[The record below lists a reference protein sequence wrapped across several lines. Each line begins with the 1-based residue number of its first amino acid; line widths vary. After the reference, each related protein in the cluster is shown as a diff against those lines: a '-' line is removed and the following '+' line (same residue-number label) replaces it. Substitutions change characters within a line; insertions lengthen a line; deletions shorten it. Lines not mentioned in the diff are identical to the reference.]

1 MVTLNNQ
8 NEFQSLNLSLLL
20 YKEKSK
26 LIIASAVMFIALC
39 FAQAVFF
46 EAVAPLF
53 LPFWLIIRT
62 RFASFQ
68 KSALLGGIIGT
79 FFLGFGQGA
88 LVLVQLLFMECLI
101 RFKYVKLSPYI
112 LLAICIV
119 GVQLIWQLA
128 LHSGMPSV
136 MILFYIVY
144 ECFFAVS
151 MLFFMRLLSSPS
163 DGMGHFEWTREKI
176 TAIIV
181 VLAGIIIGMQNF
193 TILYFSLPLIVLH
206 LLICLIAY
214 TSTVGATVIFSLSL
228 GFFIGL
234 ANLSFTGMMILY
246 ACTGLV
252 TAFVQNQGRYMVA
265 LFSLLPSVFFFF
277 YDATLPIDSVYFLSM
292 LTGAIG
298 FLLIPK
304 KVLSYCQMYY
314 NQHTVSIV
322 QVNRNEVVEVQLKQF
337 QQFVSFMKE
346 LVFERFTQQVAKNK
360 VNVEPFV
367 ICSSCFRY
375 EQCWGQNREMEE
387 IIDAWRLAKRSPKPV
402 GWIRVE
408 EQIKGKCIKS
418 SKLLE
423 ELESALNKEHME
435 REFYHG
441 KKMIALQLRDLSSH
455 FEKLLSS
462 HQLEIGTSE
471 IDVETQQYLRE
482 RDIHCLHIQ
491 WIKTEIGNREFICY
505 VADHR
510 EAHVVIHHLEQQL
523 FELFHE
529 PLTGEQIYEQQ
540 SPIFYRQ
547 IKFRSAIRYQLEY
560 DIYTYSHAH
569 HTISGDSYRVFPI
582 HPGLMA
588 IMLSDGMGTN
598 IRAHEESERLIQMMQ
613 DCITYNMD
621 PETAMHTMHYVMSL
635 KNDSDMY
642 ATMDFALV
650 DLQFGH
656 LWCWKAGGMT
666 TYVLRG
672 PDLFKI
678 ESTSAPIGFL
688 PNFAI
693 DTEMIPLLS
702 EDVILMISDGLFSS
716 SAQWDAQEQ
725 LIIRLIRQ
733 GLDKGASI
741 QVVLFDVMTQFKQM
755 YPIADDCTVML
766 FRLQHVTKPW
776 QVFRPTMKH

>member
-8 NEFQSLNLSLLL
+8 NEFQTFNLSLLL

-26 LIIASAVMFIALC
+26 MIISSAIVFLAFC

-46 EAVAPLF
+46 EAVVPLF

-62 RFASFQ
+62 RFAAFQ

-79 FFLGFGQGA
+79 CFLGFGQVA
-88 LVLVQLLFMECLI
+88 IVLVQLLFMECLV
-101 RFKYVKLSPYI
+101 RFKFLKLSPYI
-112 LLAICIV
+112 LLASSIV
-119 GVQLIWQLA
+119 IVQLLWQMM
-128 LHSGMPSV
+128 LHSGTPSV
-136 MILFYIVY
+136 MVLFYIIY
-144 ECFFAVS
+144 ECFFSVS
-151 MLFFMRLLSSPS
+151 MLFFIRLLTLQTNEV
-163 DGMGHFEWTREKI
+163 GQFEWTRDKI
-176 TAIIV
+176 TAIMII
-181 VLAGIIIGMQNF
+181 LAGVMVGMQSM
-193 TILYFSLPLIVLH
+193 TLLYFSLPLILLH
-206 LLICLIAY
+206 FLICLVAY

-228 GFFIGL
+228 GFFMGL

-252 TAFVQNQGRYMVA
+252 AAIVQNQGRYIVA
-265 LFSLLPSVFFFF
+265 LFSLLPSIFFFF

-292 LTGAIG
+292 LTGTVG
-298 FLLIPK
+298 FLLVPK

-314 NQHTVSIV
+314 KQQTVSIV

-337 QQFVSFMKE
+337 QHFVSFMKE
-346 LVFERFTQQVAKNK
+346 LVFERFTQPSTKNEK
-360 VNVEPFV
+360 KVEPFL
-367 ICSSCFRY
+367 ICSSCFKY
-375 EQCWGQNREMEE
+375 EQCWGGNREMEE
-387 IIDAWRLAKRSPKPV
+387 TINAWRLAKRSPKPV
-402 GWIRVE
+402 GWMRVE
-408 EQIKGKCIKS
+408 EQLKGKCIKS

-423 ELESALNKEHME
+423 ELESAIQKEHME
-435 REFYHG
+435 REYYHG

-462 HQLEIGTSE
+462 HQLDVGTTE
-471 IDVETQQYLRE
+471 VDGDIQQYLNE

-491 WIKTEIGNREFICY
+491 WLKTEIGDREFICY
-505 VADHR
+505 IADQR
-510 EAHVVIHHLEQQL
+510 DTHVVIQHLEQQL
-523 FELFHE
+523 FELLHE
-529 PLTGEQIYEQQ
+529 PLKGETIYEQQ

-588 IMLSDGMGTN
+588 VMLSDGMGTN
-598 IRAHEESERLIQMMQ
+598 VRAHEESERLIQMMQ

-693 DTEMIPLLS
+693 DTEMTPLLS
-702 EDVILMISDGLFSS
+702 EDVILMISDGLFSP

-725 LIIRLIRQ
+725 LFIRLIRQ
-733 GLDKGASI
+733 GIEKGASI

-766 FRLQHVTKPW
+766 FRLQHVSKPW
-776 QVFRPTMKH
+776 QVFRPTIKH

>member
-8 NEFQSLNLSLLL
+8 NEFQTLNLDLFL
-20 YKEKSK
+20 YKEKSRI
-26 LIIASAVMFIALC
+26 IIASVIAFAAFC

-46 EAVAPLF
+46 EAVTPLF
-53 LPFWLIIRT
+53 LPFWLVIRT

-68 KSALLGGIIGT
+68 KSALLGGILGT
-79 FFLGFGQGA
+79 LFIGFGQA
-88 LVLVQLLFMECLI
+88 AVVLVQLLFMECLV
-101 RFKYVKLSPYI
+101 RFKFIKLSPYF
-112 LLAICIV
+112 LLGSTIIAI
-119 GVQLIWQLA
+119 QLA
-128 LHSGMPSV
+128 WQMLLHSGMPSV
-136 MILFYIVY
+136 MTLFYIVY
-144 ECFFAVS
+144 ECLFAVS
-151 MLFFMRLLSSPS
+151 ILFFMRILTFPS
-163 DGMGHFEWTREKI
+163 KENGTIEWTREKI

-181 VLAGIIIGMQNF
+181 VLAGMLIGMESLTLF
-193 TILYFSLPLIVLH
+193 YFSMSLIVLH
-206 LLICLIAY
+206 FLICLVAY
-214 TSTVGATVIFSLSL
+214 ASTVGATVIFSLSL

-252 TAFVQNQGRYMVA
+252 AAFVQNQGRYAVA
-265 LFSLLPSVFFFF
+265 LFSFLPSIFFFF
-277 YDATLPIDSVYFLSM
+277 YDATLPIDSVYFMSM
-292 LTGAIG
+292 LTGAII
-298 FLLIPK
+298 FLLMPK
-304 KVLSYCQMYY
+304 NILEYCKMYY
-314 NQHTVSIV
+314 KQNTVSII

-346 LVFERFTQQVAKNK
+346 LVFDHFTQNK
-360 VNVEPFV
+360 TKSKTTAEPFL

-375 EQCWGQNREMEE
+375 EECWGKNGEMEG
-387 IIDAWRLAKRSPKPV
+387 IIDSWRLAKRSTKPV
-402 GWIRVE
+402 SWIRVE
-408 EQIKGKCIKS
+408 EQLKGKCIKS

-423 ELESALNKEHME
+423 ELESALHKEHME
-435 REFYHG
+435 RQFYHG

-455 FEKLLSS
+455 FEKLLNS
-462 HQLEIGTSE
+462 QRLEIGTSE
-471 IDVETQQYLRE
+471 MDGEMQQFLKE
-482 RDIHCLHIQ
+482 HDIHCLHIQ
-491 WIKTEIGNREFICY
+491 WIKNEIGNREFVCY

-510 EAHVVIHHLEQQL
+510 DAHVVIQQLEQQL
-523 FELFHE
+523 FEFLHE
-529 PLTGEQIYEQQ
+529 PLKGEQIYEQH

-547 IKFRSAIRYQLEY
+547 IKFTSAIRYQLEY
-560 DIYTYSHAH
+560 DIYTYSHANH
-569 HTISGDSYRVFPI
+569 AISGDSYRVFPI

-598 IRAHEESERLIQMMQ
+598 VRANRESERLIQMMQ
-613 DCITYNMD
+613 DCLTYNMD

-672 PDLFKI
+672 NDLFKI

-693 DTEMIPLLS
+693 DTEMTQLLS
-702 EDVILMISDGLFSS
+702 EDVILMISDGLFSP

-725 LIIRLIRQ
+725 LFIRLIRQ
-733 GLDKGASI
+733 GLENGASI
-741 QVVLFDVMTQFKQM
+741 QVVLFDVMTQFKQK

-766 FRLQHVTKPW
+766 FRLQHVIKPW
-776 QVFRPTMKH
+776 QVFRPAITH

>member
-1 MVTLNNQ
+1 MVTINNQ
-8 NEFQSLNLSLLL
+8 SEFQSLNLSLLL

-26 LIIASAVMFIALC
+26 LLIASIILFVAFC
-39 FAQAVFF
+39 FAQAIFF

-62 RFASFQ
+62 RFLSFQ
-68 KSALLGGIIGT
+68 KSALLGGILGT
-79 FFLGFGQGA
+79 FFLGFGQGL
-88 LVLVQLLFMECLI
+88 LVLVQLLVMECLV
-101 RFKYVKLSPYI
+101 RFKYIKLSPY
-112 LLAICIV
+112 LLLGSSIV
-119 GVQLIWQLA
+119 VVQLIWQLV
-128 LHSGMPSV
+128 LSSGIPSV

-151 MLFFMRLLSSPS
+151 MLFFMRILSSPS
-163 DGMGHFEWTREKI
+163 NEIGRFEWTRDKI
-176 TAIIV
+176 AALII
-181 VLAGIIIGMQNF
+181 VLAGMLIGMQSLTLF
-193 TILYFSLPLIVLH
+193 YFSLTLIVLH
-206 LLICLIAY
+206 FLICVVAY
-214 TSTVGATVIFSLSL
+214 TSTIGATVIFSLSL
-228 GFFIGL
+228 GFLIGL
-234 ANLSFTGMMILY
+234 SNLSFTGMMILY

-252 TAFVQNQGRYMVA
+252 TAFVQNQGRYIVA
-265 LFSLLPSVFFFF
+265 VFSLLPSVFFFF

-292 LTGAIG
+292 LTGAVL

-314 NQHTVSIV
+314 KQHTISIV

-346 LVFERFTQQVAKNK
+346 LVFERFTQQTVKSK
-360 VNVEPFV
+360 SKVEPFS

-375 EQCWGQNREMEE
+375 EQCWGGNQEMGETIE
-387 IIDAWRLAKRSPKPV
+387 AWRLAKRNSKAV
-402 GWIRVE
+402 GWLRVE
-408 EQIKGKCIKS
+408 DQLKGKCIKS

-423 ELESALNKEHME
+423 ELESALHKEHME
-435 REFYHG
+435 RQFYHG

-462 HQLEIGTSE
+462 QQLELGMTE
-471 IDVETQQYLRE
+471 IDGEIQQSLKE
-482 RDIHCLHIQ
+482 RDIHCLNIQ

-505 VADHR
+505 IADGR
-510 EAHVVIHHLEQQL
+510 DAHVVIQHLEQQL
-523 FELFHE
+523 FELLHE
-529 PLTGEQIYEQQ
+529 PVKGEQIYEQQ
-540 SPIFYRQ
+540 SPVFYRQ

-588 IMLSDGMGTN
+588 IMLSDGMGMN
-598 IRAHEESERLIQMMQ
+598 VRAQQESERLIQMMQ

-693 DTEMIPLLS
+693 DTEMTPLLS
-702 EDVILMISDGLFSS
+702 DDVILMISDGLFSTI
-716 SAQWDAQEQ
+716 APWDVQEQ
-725 LIIRLIRQ
+725 LFIRLIRQ
-733 GLDKGASI
+733 GLENGASI

-776 QVFRPTMKH
+776 HVFRPTVQH